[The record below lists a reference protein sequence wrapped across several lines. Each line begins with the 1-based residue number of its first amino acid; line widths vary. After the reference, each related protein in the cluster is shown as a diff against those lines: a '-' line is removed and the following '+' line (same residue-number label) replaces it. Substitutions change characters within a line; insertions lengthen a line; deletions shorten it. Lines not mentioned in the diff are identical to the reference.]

1 MTSSVIKADLQVC
14 SVRLTRA
21 QLVRDPFQEL
31 DPVGFDRQHCPQCVP
46 TNFRRDSM
54 ASTSKVRGVGPAM
67 EKALAEHGFNSAE
80 DMAAATPERLNG
92 VPGIGAAT
100 APRLIAAAKA
110 VVPSESPSL
119 EKKPGQSGKSK
130 PATRPAE
137 LSTKK
142 AAKTKKA
149 DNKSG
154 KKSKEKVKKKSK
166 GNSAEKGAKRNP
178 RRARPARRPDRT

>member
-1 MTSSVIKADLQVC
+1 
-14 SVRLTRA
+14 
-21 QLVRDPFQEL
+21 
-31 DPVGFDRQHCPQCVP
+31 
-46 TNFRRDSM
+46 M

-110 VVPSESPSL
+110 VAASESPSFD
-119 EKKPGQSGKSK
+119 EQPRRSGKSK
-130 PATRPAE
+130 PATKPAS
-137 LSTKK
+137 LGTKK
-142 AAKTKKA
+142 AAKIKKK

-154 KKSKEKVKKKSK
+154 KKSKEKVKKNGK
-166 GNSAEKGAKRNP
+166 GNSAEKGGNNKSKKGKTRKKA
-178 RRARPARRPDRT
+178 